1 MPRPDFA
8 SILKKQKNRCDTGA
22 EREEVYDRGRGRKAE
37 KGATQKKAP
46 RRRSSMEAEGHD
58 SQKITP
64 VSKILIGRFVLLIA
78 LMYTII
84 PEFIYPNIHF
94 LGFFCIFLL
103 SYRYSG
109 IIMHRIVVFL
119 KKFELVCD

>member
-22 EREEVYDRGRGRKAE
+22 EREEVYYRGRGRKAE
-37 KGATQKKAP
+37 KGATQQKAP
-46 RRRSSMEAEGHD
+46 RRRSSMAAEGHD

-64 VSKILIGRFVLLIA
+64 VSKRLIDRFVLLIA

-94 LGFFCIFLL
+94 LGFFLHFSLVVSL
-103 SYRYSG
+103 FRHYNASYSC
-109 IIMHRIVVFL
+109 F
-119 KKFELVCD
+119 F